1 MAIVGPRPDRRYF
14 IEQIAE
20 RAPYYCLIY
29 KIRPGLT
36 SWGPVKVGYT
46 DTIEKMIQRLNY
58 DIAYMENMSIRHDL
72 KILFYTIGVIIHGEG
87 K

>member
-1 MAIVGPRPDRRYF
+1 M
-14 IEQIAE
+14 
-20 RAPYYCLIY
+20 
-29 KIRPGLT
+29 
-36 SWGPVKVGYT
+36 GYT

-72 KILFYTIGVIIHGEG
+72 KILFYTIGVIIHGKG

>member
-1 MAIVGPRPDRRYF
+1 MAIVGPRPERRYF
-14 IEQIAE
+14 IEQIE
-20 RAPYYCLIY
+20 EKAPYYCLIY

-36 SWGPVKVGYT
+36 SWGPIKVGYT